1 MTSTELLF
9 CCNEELGFG
18 LCLDFMNSAKIYW
31 ACWKAIRITPSRD
44 KLSKKKT
51 NASVYN
57 YQECCNRMYLSNIV
71 SQFQGRRQM
80 RKCKLVILMVVLLLF
95 FNLTA
100 LTRCYLEKN
109 KTSILNFIR
118 KTKTKKNL
126 F

>member
-57 YQECCNRMYLSNIV
+57 YQECLTGCT
-71 SQFQGRRQM
+71 SQILLVNFKEEGR
-80 RKCKLVILMVVLLLF
+80 
-95 FNLTA
+95 
-100 LTRCYLEKN
+100 
-109 KTSILNFIR
+109 
-118 KTKTKKNL
+118 
-126 F
+126 